1 MSNPDLFASLDAE
14 NLDFDI
20 FAATDG
26 SVITNGETAADFAFL
41 EGSENADGLESFD
54 DLFNTFALADQGEEL
69 VAVGLQGEKGD
80 RLSLLPPFL
89 HEYESLKQHNQQ
101 LQQALTQTE
110 QALVAQERRS
120 RSNDSLIEQQA
131 VEISKNQ
138 EYLTQTVAEI
148 QVYRDE
154 AKRQQ
159 LQVETLAE
167 QLALGQNRIAELERD
182 CVKLQQNSQNSGQ
195 VESMAE
201 QLAIGQ
207 NRIAELERT
216 CVRLQENS
224 QNSGQKVHRLEQQV
238 LELRT
243 RLQRQQRYTL
253 QYKTALEQCLS
264 LPNINPSSD
273 ISSAIASLTDKSPRI
288 QPWSVQSA
296 EEGLTPIKSILEN
309 QEHLGLNLNETVSLP
324 TESPVI
330 ASEITAPTTPEI
342 PLETISPTS
351 ELAKVVELESVFP
364 WEGPQVVQA
373 HLEAEQA
380 AIAETTENL
389 ESAAQGEKKVSTP
402 EPSLLRRQRPS
413 HLSFSIQSQRAPRKA
428 IDLPSFARQTVPQ
441 T

>member
-1 MSNPDLFASLDAE
+1 MSNPDLFAPLDAE
-14 NLDFDI
+14 TLDFDI
-20 FAATDG
+20 FAIDE
-26 SVITNGETAADFAFL
+26 SVVQNGETTADFAFL
-41 EGSENADGLESFD
+41 EGFDHADNLESFD

-69 VAVGLQGEKGD
+69 VAVGLNGKNSD
-80 RLSLLPPFL
+80 RISLLPPFL
-89 HEYESLKQHNQQ
+89 REYESLKQNSQQ
-101 LQQALTQTE
+101 LQLALTQAE

-120 RSNDSLIEQQA
+120 RSNDSLIEEQA
-131 VEISKNQ
+131 TEISKNQ

-167 QLALGQNRIAELERD
+167 QLAIGQNRIAELERD

-201 QLAIGQ
+201 QLAIAQ

-224 QNSGQKVHRLEQQV
+224 QNSGQNVHRLEQQV

-243 RLQRQQRYTL
+243 RLQRQQRYAL

-264 LPNINPSSD
+264 LPNVNPSSD
-273 ISSAIASLTDKSPRI
+273 ITSAIASLTGKSPQI
-288 QPWSVQSA
+288 QPWSSHSA

-309 QEHLGLNLNETVSLP
+309 PEHLGLNLNETVALA
-324 TESPVI
+324 TESPVMV
-330 ASEITAPTTPEI
+330 SEITAPI
-342 PLETISPTS
+342 PLETLSSTS
-351 ELAKVVELESVFP
+351 ELPKMVELENIFP
-364 WEGPQVVQA
+364 WEGIKVDPA
-373 HLEAEQA
+373 NLESDRA
-380 AIAETTENL
+380 AIAETTETV
-389 ESAAQGEKKVSTP
+389 ESAEKVSTP
-402 EPSLLRRQRPS
+402 EPSLLRRQRAS